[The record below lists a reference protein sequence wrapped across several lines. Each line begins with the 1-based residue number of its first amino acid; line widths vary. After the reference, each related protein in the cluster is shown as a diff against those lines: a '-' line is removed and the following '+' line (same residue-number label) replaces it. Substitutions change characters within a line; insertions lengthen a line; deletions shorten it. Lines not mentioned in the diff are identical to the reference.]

1 MRVRQADEDF
11 WRACCQVRMTFHP
24 LPRSW
29 RVTQRSR
36 AMLVFAFAV
45 PEGAV
50 GFRGAGALAAVTPIA
65 SAASRR
71 SVKCQD
77 LTSHPYRLSS
87 LLTKACQAEIGS
99 PIPAAP
105 RPAHTF

>member
-1 MRVRQADEDF
+1 MLPDADDF
-11 WRACCQVRMTFHP
+11 PSPAPELAGDTAVAGHVG
-24 LPRSW
+24 LE
-29 RVTQRSR
+29 
-36 AMLVFAFAV
+36 FAD

-50 GFRGAGALAAVTPIA
+50 AFRTRVTLGAVVLAA

-77 LTSHPYRLSS
+77 VTSHPYRLSS

-105 RPAHTF
+105 RPAHAF